1 VKDQQSENL
10 LRNRLARIMLEK
22 DHSIDLLL
30 RLTAADQI
38 LALAKTSHDGQVH
51 TLGHG
56 DGTRKAIGKILSS
69 INIDDEELP
78 DALIRQV
85 NIWPRG

>member
-1 VKDQQSENL
+1 
-10 LRNRLARIMLEK
+10 MLEK
-22 DHSIDLLL
+22 DHSIDLML
-30 RLTAADQI
+30 RLTAANQI
-38 LALAKTSHDGQVH
+38 LALVKTSHDGQFH

-56 DGTRKAIGKILSS
+56 NGTRKAIGNILSS

-78 DALIRQV
+78 DALIQVV